1 MTFVL
6 LMKTLMAKPKP
17 LDSETSAT
25 TLNGCPGI
33 LILIK
38 NPYCRLQLTKLSR
51 NNWVKYI
58 QVCQEASL
66 SIIYSI

>member
-17 LDSETSAT
+17 LDNETSAT
-25 TLNGCPGI
+25 TLNGCRRI

-51 NNWVKYI
+51 NN
-58 QVCQEASL
+58 
-66 SIIYSI
+66 